1 MSVEQ
6 ESEANMSAEEVV
18 TKDEKGGD
26 SVSSETLR
34 EAKDEPPV
42 TPSKPTRD
50 AALVGATTPVDDIRN
65 RFANFSNNMSSKKK
79 PTDVK
84 EIVGSIEDEVC
95 KITEGSFC
103 S

>member
-6 ESEANMSAEEVV
+6 ESEANMGAEEVA
-18 TKDEKGGD
+18 TKDEKGGE
-26 SVSSETLR
+26 SAGSETLPK
-34 EAKDEPPV
+34 AKDEPPV
-42 TPSKPTRD
+42 TPSKPPRD
-50 AALVGATTPVDDIRN
+50 APLVGATTPVDDIRN

-84 EIVGSIEDEVC
+84 EVVGSIEDEVC
-95 KITEGSFC
+95 KIREGSFC